1 MSPVKRRRRLPTL
14 VNRGL
19 GLLEVIFPR
28 GPEGEGDSCLP
39 PGQRD
44 ASGFW
49 YPANYA
55 RPGDIFTPQ
64 QRQLQA
70 AQRSIQRRRMNG
82 DAAQPPR
89 EEACG
94 SSPPKAPPE
103 TQAASPPPAGPP
115 PPSEMAVPLPSVL
128 SEAAEPRSSR
138 PARRAPDAG
147 RPVSTPAGA
156 PILPGAD

>member
-28 GPEGEGDSCLP
+28 GSAGDSDSCLP

-49 YPANYA
+49 YPAQYA

-70 AQRSIQRRRMNG
+70 AQRSIQRRLVKD
-82 DAAQPPR
+82 DAAQPAGA
-89 EEACG
+89 ETG
-94 SSPPKAPPE
+94 GTGPPKAPPE
-103 TQAASPPPAGPP
+103 TQAASPPPRAPAVTC
-115 PPSEMAVPLPSVL
+115 EVEVPLPSVL
-128 SEAAEPRSSR
+128 SETADPRSSR
-138 PARRAPDAG
+138 PARRAPGAG
-147 RPVSTPAGA
+147 QSLPAPAGA
-156 PILPGAD
+156 SILPGAE